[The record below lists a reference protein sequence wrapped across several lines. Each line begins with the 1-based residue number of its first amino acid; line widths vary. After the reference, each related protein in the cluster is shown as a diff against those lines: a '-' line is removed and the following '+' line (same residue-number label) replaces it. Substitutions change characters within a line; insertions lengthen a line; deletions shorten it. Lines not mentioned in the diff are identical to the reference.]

1 MEEDLILFQDYRIAM
16 FELAQLGTVLTSL
29 ITVADETFTRVSIT
43 IDNVTHH
50 EDNEDL
56 MLAAIRLRNQ
66 II

>member
-1 MEEDLILFQDYRIAM
+1 MEKDLILFQDYSIAM
-16 FELAQLGTVLTSL
+16 FELTQLGAVLTSL
-29 ITVADETFTRVSIT
+29 VTVSDTTFTRVSIT

-56 MLAAIRLRNQ
+56 MLAAIQLRNQ

>member
-1 MEEDLILFQDYRIAM
+1 MEEDLILFKDYRIAM
-16 FELAQLGTVLTSL
+16 FELTQLGAVLTSL
-29 ITVADETFTRVSIT
+29 VTVPNGTFTRVSIT
-43 IDNVTHH
+43 IDNVIHH